1 MISYIH
7 SESIQVRTCING
19 TLYSLLKR
27 KKIKIEAKSMGL
39 EKILTELLNN
49 PNEQMKKQIQYILDE
64 LCEENE
70 VEEKHDEDFEDENYG
85 DEDENFAEEEFVT
98 FNFILV

>member
-1 MISYIH
+1 
-7 SESIQVRTCING
+7 
-19 TLYSLLKR
+19 
-27 KKIKIEAKSMGL
+27 MGL